1 MTVKEALRE
10 EVRKYIDNADEKSLR
25 IVRAILEIEQEEDWW
40 DTMPEDVQQSVK
52 QSLKEAKQNKT
63 IPHEQVI
70 KEHKKWFKK

>member
-70 KEHKKWFKK
+70 KERKKWFKK